1 MATKRANG
9 EGSIVKNIRNG
20 VQIGWRASISI
31 GRDEKDKL
39 IRKQFTVKTQKELKE
54 KLDIYRTKMLLGSIV
69 SADKIT
75 FEDWFYT
82 WLFDYRAKKFKT

>member
-31 GRDEKDKL
+31 GRDEKGKL
-39 IRKQFTVKTQKELKE
+39 IRKQFTGKTQKEVKE

-82 WLFDYRAKKFKT
+82 